1 MVIAQ
6 TGFPHQSIGLCYFGI
21 ILHQEAAPLMRAHF
35 AAGPMKDIPT
45 ISIGCLDKEVLQAV
59 TLDQSLTTQVHY
71 VFNISTQRIL

>member
-45 ISIGCLDKEVLQAV
+45 ISIGCLDKEVL
-59 TLDQSLTTQVHY
+59 
-71 VFNISTQRIL
+71 